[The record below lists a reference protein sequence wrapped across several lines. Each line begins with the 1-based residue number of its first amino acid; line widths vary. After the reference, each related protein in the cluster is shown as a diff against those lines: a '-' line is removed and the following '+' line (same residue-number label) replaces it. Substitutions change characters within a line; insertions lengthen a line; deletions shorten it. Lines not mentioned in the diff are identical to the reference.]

1 MSIRLLDERD
11 LGWIG
16 DVVDVVATAAG
27 KPWRVALE
35 RLDDTRRI
43 EQPHA
48 PVRFAAVVS
57 AVQRILGGRARNAPL
72 ARTTRALVL
81 GAPAL
86 TPAEREARIAYAA
99 RELEI
104 TCMAVELLLWSDLPR
119 ERPVELPRGRPS
131 EFEVAAVANVHLL
144 QRAMRRARSVRLR
157 VWGDAGPLIRAAA
170 ARGLLTTLS
179 IHGVRDVD
187 LPGVSG
193 PVTVLDIVGPLA
205 LFHHTAVY
213 GRALAD
219 LVPLLADCDRF
230 ELELVAKSRD
240 QTYTVDVASPVLLP
254 AVPARLVRPGFNLQ
268 RLINALERA
277 ARSSG
282 YVTTAASAPQPDARA
297 AGPAIAIT
305 PRPPAIPSGRSL
317 VCPDLVIER
326 GERRLHVEILGFW
339 TPEFLARKLALY
351 RDAGIADVV
360 LCVDDSRGCDP
371 GELAPELPVLRYS
384 KRVAPLAA
392 ALLEQLHAA

>member
-1 MSIRLLDERD
+1 
-11 LGWIG
+11 
-16 DVVDVVATAAG
+16 
-27 KPWRVALE
+27 
-35 RLDDTRRI
+35 
-43 EQPHA
+43 
-48 PVRFAAVVS
+48 
-57 AVQRILGGRARNAPL
+57 
-72 ARTTRALVL
+72 
-81 GAPAL
+81 AL

-219 LVPLLADCDRF
+219 LVPLLADCERF
-230 ELELVAKSRD
+230 
-240 QTYTVDVASPVLLP
+240 
-254 AVPARLVRPGFNLQ
+254 
-268 RLINALERA
+268 
-277 ARSSG
+277 
-282 YVTTAASAPQPDARA
+282 
-297 AGPAIAIT
+297 
-305 PRPPAIPSGRSL
+305 
-317 VCPDLVIER
+317 
-326 GERRLHVEILGFW
+326 
-339 TPEFLARKLALY
+339 
-351 RDAGIADVV
+351 
-360 LCVDDSRGCDP
+360 
-371 GELAPELPVLRYS
+371 
-384 KRVAPLAA
+384 
-392 ALLEQLHAA
+392 